1 MATSLHII
9 SNTKTFS
16 KELLKLEKHVI
27 LDKLRAC
34 NFDHARDAYFQIME
48 GDWEI
53 TEEENEVELIS
64 YDGPFEFYIRLYE
77 NCLELVSFYKYSL
90 LYETPNVYF
99 FDEFRAKVNKIIS
112 IFGGTEVIYLADNGC
127 DKLSYFLEIKVWEG
141 VSYETI
147 KKEMQK
153 TNLPFINDY
162 DSLKIENLSYKNI
175 TEFVYD
181 DFKDFNEATGKTLWA
196 LR

>member
-9 SNTKTFS
+9 SNTKTYS
-16 KELLKLEKHVI
+16 KELLEVEKHVI

-34 NFDHARDAYFQIME
+34 NFDHARDAYFQIIE

-53 TEEENEVELIS
+53 TEDEDDVELIS
-64 YDGPFEFYIRLYE
+64 FDGPFEFYIRLYE
-77 NCLELVSFYKYSL
+77 NCLELVSFYNYRL
-90 LYETPNVYF
+90 LYETPNIYF
-99 FDEFRAKVNKIIS
+99 FDEFRAKIHKIIS

-127 DKLSYFLEIKVWEG
+127 DKLAYFLEIMVWEG
-141 VSYETI
+141 VSYEAI

-181 DFKDFNEATGKTLWA
+181 DFSDFKDVKD
-196 LR
+196 